1 MTATSRW
8 REVDGVFL
16 LDKGRGITSNAALQQ
31 ARLIFRARKAG
42 HTGSLDPLATGLL
55 PLCFGEATKFAG
67 HLLDSPKA
75 YEVVVK
81 LGERTCTGDAEGE
94 VTESRPVPELDPV
107 ALGDVLRSFRGEQ
120 WQVPPMYS
128 ALKHGGRRLYELAR
142 AGEEVERPPRRI
154 YIHDLGLLELQ
165 ADLLRLTVG
174 CSKGTYVRTL
184 AEDIATRLGT
194 VGHVAELRRTE
205 VGCFQ
210 LGSAHRI
217 EDLQARLESLG
228 ELALDDWLLPVD
240 AALVG
245 EPALKLD
252 PEPAHRLRQ
261 GNPVIAAGPP
271 GARVRLLDPSGAFMG
286 TGRMDALGR
295 QVAPERLLAARQGG
309 VG

>member
-1 MTATSRW
+1 LTVTSRW

-16 LDKGRGITSNAALQQ
+16 LDKASGITSNAALQQ
-31 ARLIFRARKAG
+31 VRRIFRARKAG

-75 YEVVVK
+75 YEVTVK
-81 LGERTCTGDAEGE
+81 LGQRTSTGDAEGE
-94 VTESRPVPELDPV
+94 VTESRPVAEPDQTTLCEVLD
-107 ALGDVLRSFRGEQ
+107 SFRGEQ

-128 ALKHGGRRLYELAR
+128 ALKHGGRRLYQLAR
-142 AGEEVERPPRRI
+142 AGEEVERPARRI
-154 YIHDLGLLELQ
+154 YLHELELLKLE
-165 ADLLRLTVG
+165 ADLLSLRVG

-184 AEDIATRLGT
+184 AEDIASRLGT
-194 VGHVAELRRTE
+194 VGHVANLRRTE

-210 LGSAHRI
+210 LCAARRI
-217 EDLQARLESLG
+217 EDLQAKLASG
-228 ELALDDWLLPVD
+228 EEPAIDDWLLPVD
-240 AALVG
+240 AALVS

-261 GNPVIAAGPP
+261 GNPVVAVGPP

-309 VG
+309 TG